1 MSSSTL
7 LGAGKRLTSH
17 ITGAVGKMLA
27 HYNSPVTNSSQHNH
41 TNNHYTSPSRPAP
54 GTQKPQEPQQRSP
67 RRLVLVEKI
76 KSTATGLVDQAIA
89 RRNNPQQFSADS
101 VTPYIGVRARLSQM
115 WINYY
120 SIFIILVIIKLVLFR
135 ISLRSSLKTA
145 EKYTMSSCRSSE
157 NIGSSAASVPHY
169 MAVGANQLIL
179 RGLTQT
185 RQGLIEMLSLSLTI
199 LEQLLLFVISMLV
212 GTYVCLLTVA
222 VDTVAN
228 SAINATES
236 VINFV
241 DKSLTKVVDGIETG
255 VDALEK
261 AINTVGN
268 AFNSIASAFTENNS
282 RAIVS
287 NVSLSVSSLKNLS
300 IPSSIND
307 KLEELRSKIIDYDD
321 VKNATS
327 KVVSIPFNLIKT
339 ELNNTLMAKKIAFNV
354 SAIHIPAQQK
364 ISFCSQGSGISD
376 FYTQLQEG
384 VDMLAKIFVILLAV
398 TAIAVCIPIAYNE
411 IKQWRWLKECA
422 ADARKIDQSR
432 LESERTAAAAAGA
445 GIFANPISNQ
455 RIDYIEMIQAASH
468 KWITRLQLLAARQFS
483 ELTKKTLA
491 KWWIEYVLY
500 PPALMVLAL
509 GLGGILVVIS
519 QFIIFNQVKDAL
531 PAFENGINQATV
543 NTLGDVQEGIVRWA
557 NTTNVQIKSAQDDI
571 NEDLLGWVHSATGSV
586 NDTLTVFSTTMNQ
599 ELNRTFGET
608 PFYEGISGIVYCVI
622 GSKIDAIQKGINWVH
637 KNSQVSLPLV
647 AGDYILPSALLDEY
661 GVPNNKSTVATTP
674 QASSVLRLTES
685 AVSLMISA
693 MRNLIEVYEKSL
705 YLELKIAVTLFS
717 VWLLV
722 ALTGFLYCWYTYRRV
737 HSGAPQPPRNF
748 GNSKSPAAHA
758 KTKSYESN
766 ECWFSSD
773 ESDMKTP
780 VVSHTRTASASAA
793 LDSLR
798 SMLTKPF
805 ASNPNNKNNRRI
817 KPTISVPQPVC
828 VRDPPPPPPVYSH
841 ASPSAEWQ
849 RYRANDASAE
859 AFDPPSILLRAD
871 TGATSMVTASKEQE
885 SNVPGTP
892 RGTGR
897 GKYYESPDYKDE
909 LLPATPHTPVQYR
922 ETAARTP
929 IVRTSPNRKSDYG
942 LRGYTS
948 DCRI

>member
-1 MSSSTL
+1 MSSSAL

-17 ITGAVGKMLA
+17 ITGAVEKMLA
-27 HYNSPVTNSSQHNH
+27 HYTSPVANINPRNH
-41 TNNHYTSPSRPAP
+41 TNKSYMSPSRPAP
-54 GTQKPQEPQQRSP
+54 GTQQSHQPHQRTP
-67 RRLVLVEKI
+67 RRLYLVEKI
-76 KSTATGLVDQAIA
+76 KGAANGLVDQAIA
-89 RRNNPQQFSADS
+89 RRNNLQQFPADS
-101 VTPYIGVRARLSQM
+101 ITPYIGIRARLSQV

-120 SIFIILVIIKLVLFR
+120 TIFIILVIIKLVLFR
-135 ISLRSSLKTA
+135 ISLNSSLKTA

-169 MAVGANQLIL
+169 MAIGANQLIS

-185 RQGLIEMLSLSLTI
+185 RQGLIEMLFLSLTI

-222 VDTVAN
+222 VNTAAN

-255 VDALEK
+255 VEALEK
-261 AINTVGN
+261 AINTVGS
-268 AFNSIASAFTENNS
+268 AFNSIASAFTENDS
-282 RAIVS
+282 KAIVG

-327 KVVSIPFNLIKT
+327 QVVSIPFNLIKT
-339 ELNNTLMAKKIAFNV
+339 EINDTLMTKKIAFNV
-354 SAIHIPAQQK
+354 SAIHIPSQQK

-376 FYTQLQEG
+376 FYAQLQEG
-384 VDMLAKIFVILLAV
+384 VDMLSKVFVILLAV
-398 TAIAVCIPIAYNE
+398 TAIVVCIPIAYAE

-422 ADARKIDQSR
+422 TDAREIDQTR
-432 LESERTAAAAAGA
+432 LESKRTAAAAVGA
-445 GIFANPISNQ
+445 GTFANPISNQ
-455 RIDYIEMIQAASH
+455 QIDYIDVIQAASH
-468 KWITRLQLLAARQFS
+468 KWVTRFQLLAARQFS

-491 KWWIEYVLY
+491 KWWVEYVLY
-500 PPALMVLAL
+500 PPALMVLML
-509 GLGGILVVIS
+509 GLGGILIVIV

-543 NTLGDVQEGIVRWA
+543 NTLGDVQEGIVLWA
-557 NTTNVQIKSAQDDI
+557 NTTNVQIKNTQDEI

-586 NDTLTVFSTTMNQ
+586 NDTLTVFSTTMNR
-599 ELNRTFGET
+599 ELNRTFGKT
-608 PFYEGISGIVYCVI
+608 PFYEGISGVVYCVI

-661 GVPNNKSTVATTP
+661 GVPNNQSAVATTSE
-674 QASSVLRLTES
+674 AGSVQRLTES
-685 AVSLMISA
+685 AVSLMISS

-717 VWLLV
+717 VWLFV

-737 HSGAPQPPRNF
+737 HSGVPQPPRNF
-748 GNSKSPAAHA
+748 DSSKSAATHA
-758 KTKSYESN
+758 KSKSYESD

-780 VVSHTRTASASAA
+780 VASHTRTASASAA

-798 SMLTKPF
+798 SMLTRPF
-805 ASNPNNKNNRRI
+805 ASNTNNSRK

-828 VRDPPPPPPVYSH
+828 VCDPPIPPPVYSH

-849 RYRANDASAE
+849 RYRANDTSIE
-859 AFDPPSILLRAD
+859 AFNPPSILLRAD
-871 TGATSMVTASKEQE
+871 TGAASMVTRSEGRENNASEVLKDTD
-885 SNVPGTP
+885 SD
-892 RGTGR
+892 
-897 GKYYESPDYKDE
+897 KYYESPDYKDE
-909 LLPATPHTPVQYR
+909 LLPPTPHTPVQYR
-922 ETAARTP
+922 ETAAHMP
-929 IVRTSPNRKSDYG
+929 IVRTSPNRKSNYG
-942 LRGYTS
+942 LRGYTG
-948 DCRI
+948 DCRM

>member
-1 MSSSTL
+1 MSTSAL
-7 LGAGKRLTSH
+7 FGAGKRLTSH
-17 ITGAVGKMLA
+17 ITGAVSKMLA
-27 HYNSPVTNSSQHNH
+27 HYNSPVTNSNHHNH

-54 GTQKPQEPQQRSP
+54 GTQQPQQQQRNP

-76 KSTATGLVDQAIA
+76 KGAATGLVDQAIA
-89 RRNNPQQFSADS
+89 RRNNPQQFPADS
-101 VTPYIGVRARLSQM
+101 ITPYIGVRARLSQV

-120 SIFIILVIIKLVLFR
+120 TIFIILVIIKLVLFR
-135 ISLRSSLKTA
+135 ISLSSSLKTA

-169 MAVGANQLIL
+169 MAVGANQLIS

-185 RQGLIEMLSLSLTI
+185 RQGLIEMLFLSLTI
-199 LEQLLLFVISMLV
+199 LEQLLLFVINMLV

-222 VDTVAN
+222 INTTAN
-228 SAINATES
+228 TAINATES

-241 DKSLTKVVDGIETG
+241 DKSLTTVVDGIETG
-255 VDALEK
+255 VSALEK
-261 AINTVGN
+261 AINTVSS
-268 AFNSIASAFTENNS
+268 AFNSIASAFTENDS
-282 RAIVS
+282 KSIVS

-300 IPSSIND
+300 IPSSINN
-307 KLEELRSKIIDYDD
+307 KLEDLRSKIIDYDD

-384 VDMLAKIFVILLAV
+384 VDMLAKVFVILLAV

-422 ADARKIDQSR
+422 ADAREIDQTR
-432 LESERTAAAAAGA
+432 LESEHTAAAAAGV
-445 GIFANPISNQ
+445 GTFSNPISNQ
-455 RIDYIEMIQAASH
+455 RIDYIEVIQAASH
-468 KWITRLQLLAARQFS
+468 KWVTWFQLLAARQFS

-509 GLGGILVVIS
+509 GLGGILVVIA
-519 QFIIFNQVKDAL
+519 QFIIFNQVKDSL

-543 NTLGDVQEGIVRWA
+543 NTLGDVQEGIVLWA

-571 NEDLLGWVHSATGSV
+571 NDDLLGWVHSATGSV

-599 ELNRTFGET
+599 ELNRTFGQT
-608 PFYEGISGIVYCVI
+608 PFYEGISGVIYCVI

-637 KNSQVSLPLV
+637 QNSQVSLPLV
-647 AGDYILPSALLDEY
+647 AGDYILPSALVDEY
-661 GVPNNKSTVATTP
+661 GVSNNQSTVATTP
-674 QASSVLRLTES
+674 EASSVQRLTES

-717 VWLLV
+717 IWLFV

-737 HSGAPQPPRNF
+737 HSGTPQPPRDF
-748 GNSKSPAAHA
+748 GTGKSPVTHA
-758 KTKSYESN
+758 KTKSYESD

-780 VVSHTRTASASAA
+780 VTSHTRTASASAA
-793 LDSLR
+793 LGSLR
-798 SMLTKPF
+798 SMLTRPF
-805 ASNPNNKNNRRI
+805 ASNNNNNSRR

-859 AFDPPSILLRAD
+859 AFNPPSILLRAD
-871 TGATSMVTASKEQE
+871 TRATSMVTALEEKE
-885 SNVPGTP
+885 SNGIGTP
-892 RGTGR
+892 RGR

-922 ETAARTP
+922 ETAAHMP
-929 IVRTSPNRKSDYG
+929 IVHTSPNRKSNYG

-948 DCRI
+948 DCRM